1 MRGGG
6 GRRPTPKTAGRNKK
20 RDQTGMRGPTNYNDL
35 KPGERRRYASL
46 ARSPTL
52 ASNGN

>member
-20 RDQTGMRGPTNYNDL
+20 KDRSGMREPTNYGDL
-35 KPGERRRYASL
+35 QDGERRRYASL
-46 ARSPTL
+46 ARTPTL
-52 ASNGN
+52 AANGN